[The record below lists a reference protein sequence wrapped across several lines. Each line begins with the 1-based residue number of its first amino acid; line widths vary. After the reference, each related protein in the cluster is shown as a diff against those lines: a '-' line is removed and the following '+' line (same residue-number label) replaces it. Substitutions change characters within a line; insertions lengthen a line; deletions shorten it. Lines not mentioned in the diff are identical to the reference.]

1 MTERS
6 ERTEKGF
13 DPSRYL
19 MRLPKRARSSDGS
32 WKTVETDYLEVKWRL
47 LWLRTEHP
55 DAVIAT
61 ELISHLDE
69 TAVFRALVSVPNGG
83 SATGWGHE
91 TAADFGDYLEKAETK
106 ALGRALAALGY
117 GTQFC
122 EDFEFE
128 QAETRVGAGAR
139 VVDSPVDRDAV
150 RPFKGMGP
158 ELGNVTA
165 MTDGGR
171 RGPAADEIA
180 RSIGNGTAGKGDL
193 CYCPGHACSGRRRAR
208 RPLPSAIRLLA
219 RGADAPPGIGIHRY
233 AENERGGHRQ
243 LTRSVLRMPRTPNRP
258 PNCARGGRFG
268 AFKLPWSRPC
278 RPHVPPGLSKRGQE
292 RSRVRRRRVAP

>member
-1 MTERS
+1 MTERG
-6 ERTEKGF
+6 EKTDKGF

-19 MRLPKRARSSDGS
+19 IRLPKRARAADGS

-55 DAVIAT
+55 DAAITT
-61 ELISHLDE
+61 ELVSHLDE

-139 VVDSPVDRDAV
+139 VVDSPVDRGAV
-150 RPFKGMGP
+150 RQFRGMGP
-158 ELGNVTA
+158 ETANVTA
-165 MTDGGR
+165 MNDGAR
-171 RGPAADEIA
+171 RGQAGGEDRSVPMATEPQVKAIYAIA
-180 RSIGNGTAGKGDL
+180 RGTLALDDEEL
-193 CYCPGHACSGRRRAR
+193 DAR
-208 RPLPSAIRLLA
+208 CRERYGSAPQA
-219 RGADAPPGIGIHRY
+219 
-233 AENERGGHRQ
+233 
-243 LTRSVLRMPRTPNRP
+243 LTRRQASEFIDALKLSVVGN
-258 PNCARGGRFG
+258 A
-268 AFKLPWSRPC
+268 S
-278 RPHVPPGLSKRGQE
+278 
-292 RSRVRRRRVAP
+292 